1 MAGKEDRFA
10 YKTMASIVHKQDRK
24 DVIRDEPTGESE
36 RVSSSQLKHEM
47 GAALRPSSSSSANR
61 KAKPALDQIKKSTSN
76 YEDLLRM
83 GASYEPTTKL
93 TERVWENFLALL
105 SKLLPGVERDVLRSA
120 AEESLNVL
128 KAVDQFTTQQRRQQL
143 ERLLECSVGSDEDFR
158 LLLGCADQLTDFVVQ
173 GQDEDVGNKKDKQ
186 DMEIPIVFEDDDE
199 GENGENGGAGGKGLG
214 AVEMA
219 DGELVE
225 HEVVSLDSDEDHQ
238 ERTNTTITTLSKDED
253 DSSNGVV
260 DPIAIDGFWLQRELS
275 QQLDNGQVDATEVQS
290 LAEEILLLF
299 GMEDVGQVENH
310 LVSLVGFDR
319 LDLVKRLLN
328 NRLAIY
334 WCTKLHRAKSNPER
348 EEIKQGMR
356 ATNEGK
362 RILNQLSGNVHGADD
377 SLPTAAMTEATEEET
392 FLAKL
397 RVMPSGRLV
406 DLAALARLT
415 STTSAQRSTGSE
427 VLLPKGSWRKTH
439 KSSEEVHV
447 PAAKP
452 KEAKPEDAPLVKIV
466 DLPKWMQP
474 AFAGM
479 SELNRVQT
487 KVYPAVL
494 AEERFN
500 MLVSAPTSAGKT
512 NIAMLSIMRE
522 VSRFVNP
529 TTGILDIVQM
539 KERMKI
545 VYVAPMKALVQ
556 EVVQNFSAR
565 LTNTEFGIQV
575 KELSGDSQLT
585 RQQIKDTQL
594 LVTTPEKWD
603 VVSRKAGERSFVSLV
618 KLVIVDEIHLLN
630 DTRGAVLEA
639 LIARILY
646 LNQQQQETGCRLLGI
661 SATLPNYLDV
671 ARFLRV
677 PLDRGL
683 FYFDSSYRPVPLQ
696 QVFIGVTDQKALTR
710 AKHMDQ
716 ICFDKVCESAK
727 REHQVLVFVH
737 SRKATFRLAKLFQ
750 QRAQD
755 TDQIDLFLP
764 NSMASREVLLR
775 EEVKSSELKQLLQYG
790 LAVHHAGMLKQDRT
804 LVEDLFA
811 AGHIRVLVCT
821 ATLAWGVN
829 LPAHTVIIAGTQV
842 YNPERAGWTELPQ
855 LDLLQ
860 MLGRAGRPQFDTEGE
875 GLVITTYSE
884 MLYYL
889 SLCNNQLQVESS
901 LLHKLSEHINAEVVI
916 GNISSLAEAVEWLKL
931 TYLHIRAGSMPSKY
945 GVNEEIGLD
954 QWEVDVCHAALL
966 ELEGMNLIHY
976 DHRTTFQ
983 VQGTALGRITSH
995 YYLSPETMSNFVK
1008 VLDGN
1013 ASSLM
1018 DLLRILTVA
1027 DEFKQISVR
1036 HEEKLELAKLADRV
1050 PIPIKESLDE
1060 PSAKV
1065 NVLLQAYI
1073 SNWLLEGYC
1082 LRCDLIYVH
1091 QSASR
1096 LARALFE
1103 ICLHKRYAQ
1112 AAINALG
1119 LCRSLDRKL
1128 WRSQSPLRQ
1137 LKAASVEE
1145 DVVRQLERK
1154 SLQFSVLH
1162 ALSPAQLA
1170 ALIKNGSRQVG
1181 QQLHQI
1187 IHRFPKLDA
1196 AARVQ
1201 TLSRTSL
1208 RVELA
1213 INCDFEFDADTLGQS
1228 LLFWILVLDADG
1240 NELFHREPFALK
1252 SRFAGEEHL
1261 ATFVLCDLPEPLP
1274 MFLLIKIESDTYLH
1288 CTTNLAV
1295 PLHSLLP
1302 PKKALPF
1309 SELLDLQLI
1318 QTANLPNADF
1328 FQAQHV
1334 IALWPSQ
1341 TQTYSLMQQQQ
1352 DNMLVA
1358 MPIGKTL
1365 LAEVAML
1372 RALELDAGARILYLS
1387 PEPLAVQIKFTK
1399 WTKLFTNGT
1408 RVGQLFGFD
1417 SALDLK
1423 TLQECN
1429 VIVSSAKTYEALSRR
1444 WKQKSRK
1451 VVYELSLVVVD
1462 DLQLGNVE
1470 LEVCVSRLRYI
1481 AVNLDRHIRLV
1492 GMCSAVLNAEDLA
1505 SWMGNAKLVS
1515 LPPSA
1520 RPGATEVSIVGFT
1533 ENHFE
1538 TRQGLMIRPAYR
1550 AVREAFFSTHGTS
1563 RAFVFL
1569 PSKRHVKLA
1578 LIDFIQFLCAEEQQP
1593 QVTTT
1598 AGVVVGDAMLR
1609 SALMHGMAVIH
1620 QHLSGSD
1627 LLAAQTTSMAKVVLI
1642 AVDAVWKL
1650 NDDFVCTNVVV
1661 MGTTWFHQQRFQE
1674 YPAHFVQK
1682 LVNKSAPQ
1690 QQGERCKQTVLCFEP
1705 HKDVL
1710 KRTLGNGAFLESQL
1724 EHSFG
1729 DVLLGEI
1736 CTTKTVTTKQDAV
1749 DFFTWTLFYR
1759 RLLKNPNYYF
1769 HSSTGNPS
1777 TFLSEIVDNAVQEI
1791 RDSLCLEEEEEED
1804 VLKATSLGMIASFHD
1819 VKSNTMELFATSL
1832 DSFKEFKLTKLFDVV
1847 ASASEFIPLVELH
1860 PREEFILEALARNSQ
1875 CVSLPIPNP
1884 GQFTELHIK
1893 INLLLQT
1900 WCNHQ
1905 HRTLPIEQR
1914 EEIKFIL
1921 LVVPKLLHA
1930 LVDLSSSQGWLK
1942 ACVTCLELCQT
1953 IVQQVWQTEPIQ
1965 RQIPHYQLLRGLPTT
1980 ATVYDLIDMEDTQRE
1995 ALFTDLSGQQI
2006 EDVAKFCNAY
2016 PSANVSFQ
2024 IVVDGLESNQAMVS
2038 QSVQVVVSLDQD
2050 QDEEEG
2056 DGLVVSTNFPHPK
2069 ANLWW
2074 AILGQEDQVVAIKR
2088 INSKQATL
2096 VCEFTTPGP
2105 KQLKLLVMC
2114 DSYLGCDQQFDL
2126 QVLVV

>member
-1 MAGKEDRFA
+1 
-10 YKTMASIVHKQDRK
+10 
-24 DVIRDEPTGESE
+24 
-36 RVSSSQLKHEM
+36 
-47 GAALRPSSSSSANR
+47 
-61 KAKPALDQIKKSTSN
+61 
-76 YEDLLRM
+76 M

-128 KAVDQFTTQQRRQQL
+128 KSVDQFTTPQRRQQL

-173 GQDEDVGNKKDKQ
+173 GKDEDSAGKKGKR

-199 GENGENGGAGGKGLG
+199 DGEGGEGGKGLG

-219 DGELVE
+219 DGERVE
-225 HEVVSLDSDEDHQ
+225 HEVVSLDSEEDYQ
-238 ERTNTTITTLSKDED
+238 ERTNPTTTALSKDED
-253 DSSNGVV
+253 NGDGVV

-275 QQLDNGQVDATEVQS
+275 QHLDSEHVDATEVQS

-334 WCTKLHRAKSNPER
+334 WCTKLHRAKSDPER
-348 EEIKQGMR
+348 DEIRQGML
-356 ATNEGK
+356 ATSEGK
-362 RILNQLSGNVHGADD
+362 RVLNQLSGSNAHGADD
-377 SLPTAAMTEATEEET
+377 SLPVAAAVAPTDGET
-392 FLAKL
+392 PLTKL
-397 RVMPSGRLV
+397 RVVPSGRLI

-415 STTSAQRSTGSE
+415 STTAAQRSTGSE

-452 KEAKPEDAPLVKIV
+452 KEAKPDDPPLVKIA
-466 DLPKWMQP
+466 DLPRWMQP
-474 AFAGM
+474 AFHGM

-512 NIAMLSIMRE
+512 NIAMLAIMRE
-522 VSRFVNP
+522 VSRFVHP
-529 TTGILDIVQM
+529 STGVLDVAQM

-565 LTNTEFGIQV
+565 LTTSEFGIEV
-575 KELSGDSQLT
+575 RELSGDSQLT

-646 LNQQQQETGCRLLGI
+646 LNQRQQDTGCRLLGI

-696 QVFIGVTDQKALTR
+696 QVFVGVTDQKALTR

-755 TDQIDLFLP
+755 SDQIDLFLP
-764 NSMASREVLLR
+764 ASVAAREVLAR
-775 EEVKSSELKQLLQYG
+775 EEVKSSELRQLLQYG
-790 LAVHHAGMLKQDRT
+790 LAVHHAGMPKQDRT

-901 LLHKLSEHINAEVVI
+901 LLHRLSEHINAEVVI
-916 GNISSLAEAVEWLKL
+916 GNISSLAEAVEWLRF
-931 TYLHIRAGSMPSKY
+931 TYLHVRAGSVPSKY
-945 GVNEEIGLD
+945 GVHSDHGLE

-966 ELEGMNLIHY
+966 GLEGMNLVHY

-983 VQGTALGRITSH
+983 VQGTVLGRITSH

-1013 ASSLM
+1013 ASSMM

-1050 PIPIKESLDE
+1050 PIPIKESLEE

-1073 SNWLLEGYC
+1073 CNWLLEGYC

-1112 AAINALG
+1112 AALNALG
-1119 LCRSLDRKL
+1119 LCQSLDRKL

-1137 LKAASVEE
+1137 LRLTGVDDE
-1145 DVVRQLERK
+1145 VVRQLERK
-1154 SLQFSVLH
+1154 SLQFSTLH
-1162 ALSPAQLA
+1162 ALTPAQLA
-1170 ALIKNGSRQVG
+1170 ALVKNGSRQVG
-1181 QQLHQI
+1181 QQLHQA

-1213 INCDFEFDADTLGQS
+1213 INCDFEFDVDTLGQS

-1252 SRFAGEEHL
+1252 SRFAAEEHL
-1261 ATFVLCDLPEPLP
+1261 VAFVLCDLPEPLP
-1274 MFLLIKIESDTYLH
+1274 MFLLIKIESDSYLH
-1288 CTTNLAV
+1288 CTTTLAV

-1318 QTANLPNADF
+1318 PTSSLPTASF
-1328 FQAQHV
+1328 FQAQR
-1334 IALWPSQ
+1334 ITTLWPSQ

-1358 MPIGKTL
+1358 MPVGKTL

-1372 RALELDAGARILYLS
+1372 RALELDSGARILYLS
-1387 PEPLAVQIKFTK
+1387 PEPMAVQVKFAK
-1399 WTKLFTNGT
+1399 WTKLFPQG
-1408 RVGQLFGFD
+1408 VGQLFGFD
-1417 SALDLK
+1417 AAEDLK
-1423 TLQECN
+1423 TLQASS

-1451 VVYELSLVVVD
+1451 VVYDLSLVVVD
-1462 DLQLGNVE
+1462 DLQLGSVE
-1470 LEVCVSRLRYI
+1470 MEVCVSRLRYI
-1481 AVNLDRHIRLV
+1481 AVNLDKPIRLV
-1492 GMCSAVLNAEDLA
+1492 GLCSSVLNAEDLA
-1505 SWMGNAKLVS
+1505 SWMGSAKLVS

-1550 AVREAFFSTHGTS
+1550 TVREAFFADTS
-1563 RAFVFL
+1563 RRAFVFL

-1578 LIDFIQFLCAEEQQP
+1578 LIDFIQFLRAEDEEQQLSP
-1593 QVTTT
+1593 PRQGD
-1598 AGVVVGDAMLR
+1598 AGVSDAMLR
-1609 SALMHGMAVIH
+1609 SALAHGMAVIH
-1620 QHLSGSD
+1620 QHLSASD
-1627 LLAAQTTSMAKVVLI
+1627 LAAAQTARVVLI

-1650 NDDFVCTNVVV
+1650 DDDFLCTHSVVV
-1661 MGTTWFHQQRFQE
+1661 GTTRFHEQRFQE
-1674 YPAHFVQK
+1674 YPAHLVQK
-1682 LVNKSAPQ
+1682 LVNKSVPQ
-1690 QQGERCKQTVLCFEP
+1690 QPGERCKQTVLCFEP

-1710 KRTLGNGAFLESQL
+1710 KRALGNGAFLESEL

-1729 DVLLGEI
+1729 DVLLGEV
-1736 CTTKTVTTKQDAV
+1736 CTTKTVATKQDAV

-1759 RLLKNPNYYF
+1759 RLLKNPSYYF
-1769 HSSTGNPS
+1769 HSSSTGDPS
-1777 TFLSEIVDNAVQEI
+1777 LFLSEIVDRAVREI
-1791 RDSLCLEEEEEED
+1791 RDSLCLEDEEED
-1804 VLKATSLGMIASFHD
+1804 NEGDVLRATSLGMIASFHD
-1819 VKSNTMELFATSL
+1819 VRGNTMELFATSL
-1832 DSFKEFKLTKLFDVV
+1832 DSPREFKLAKLLDVL
-1847 ASASEFIPLVELH
+1847 ASASEFIALVELH
-1860 PREEFILEALARNSQ
+1860 PREEFALEALARSSQ
-1875 CVSLPIPNP
+1875 CVSLPVPNP

-1900 WCNHQ
+1900 WCNRQ
-1905 HRTLPIEQR
+1905 HRALPVEQR
-1914 EEIKFIL
+1914 EESKSIL

-1953 IVQQVWQTEPIQ
+1953 VVQQVWQTEPVQ
-1965 RQIPHYQLLRGLPTT
+1965 RQIPHHELLAAGGLPTT
-1980 ATVYDLIDMEDTQRE
+1980 ATVYDLIDMEDGQRD
-1995 ALFTDLSGQQI
+1995 ALFAGLSGQQI
-2006 EDVAKFCNAY
+2006 EDVARFCNAY
-2016 PSANVSFQ
+2016 PSANVTFQ
-2024 IVVDGLESNQAMVS
+2024 LVVDGQASNHAVVG

-2050 QDEEEG
+2050 QDGEEEAEDG
-2056 DGLVVSTNFPHPK
+2056 GLVVSNGFPHPK

-2074 AILGQEDQVVAIKR
+2074 AILGHDEQVVAIKR
-2088 INSKQATL
+2088 INSKQAAL
-2096 VCEFTTPGP
+2096 VCEFATPGP

-2126 QVLVV
+2126 QLVVA